1 MPSVRKLSA
10 ASLPPSE
17 LQAIVRKHLPAWFKA
32 CAADAETIVMHEK
45 SFGASGGE
53 LFLLGCAL
61 KYAARSG
68 KTVHITCGDDKTA
81 PRWKV
86 KAIAVEAIYREEPP
100 SATRRKHGRP
110 SGPQRLSS

>member
-1 MPSVRKLSA
+1 MDAIPPAAATVLPCRFDLSGQTFYPELKLILCSHSLPMPSVHKLSA

-32 CAADAETIVMHEK
+32 CAADAETIVMHEE

-68 KTVHITCGDDKTA
+68 KTVH
-81 PRWKV
+81 
-86 KAIAVEAIYREEPP
+86 
-100 SATRRKHGRP
+100 
-110 SGPQRLSS
+110 